1 MTQTFWES
9 EEAAAAGQNQ
19 PQSAGQDT
27 DFVPEQLQA
36 GAPAAETKSAVAL
49 SADEFSA
56 LEERILRAVELVKS
70 ERRQRLAVESRLAEQ
85 EVQLREQNTLV
96 ESIQKDMEVLRGE
109 RDQVRQRIERL
120 LAQLDSLEL

>member
-9 EEAAAAGQNQ
+9 EEAAVAEQAA
-19 PQSAGQDT
+19 PQSAEQDT
-27 DFVPEQLQA
+27 EFSPENMQEPVDGQK
-36 GAPAAETKSAVAL
+36 PAVAL

-70 ERRQRLAVESRLAEQ
+70 ERRQRTAAEARLAEL
-85 EVQLREQNTLV
+85 EVQLREQNTQTEQML
-96 ESIQKDMEVLRGE
+96 KDMDVLRGE

-120 LAQLDSLEL
+120 LTQLDSLEL

>member
-9 EEAAAAGQNQ
+9 EEAAVAEQAE
-19 PQSAGQDT
+19 PQSAEQDT
-27 DFVPEQLQA
+27 EFSPENMQEPA
-36 GAPAAETKSAVAL
+36 GEQKPAVAL

-70 ERRQRLAVESRLAEQ
+70 ERRQRTAAEARLAEL
-85 EVQLREQNTLV
+85 EVQLREQNTQTEQML
-96 ESIQKDMEVLRGE
+96 KDMDVLRGE

-120 LAQLDSLEL
+120 LTQLDSLEL